1 MWQSIEA
8 GEVDEDLAVA
18 SDGVRG
24 TVLCNNG
31 VLVHHLAVVG
41 LQGHRD
47 SGVTRTLYSSP

>member
-47 SGVTRTLYSSP
+47 SGVTRTLYRSP